1 MLELPYIN
9 PMQLAFL
16 SAILLSPG
24 IAKMTKTEVG
34 FDHTGGMSLILVPFA
49 LLWFLGFSYF
59 VVAIPALVWVWMSM
73 SWPNLELPPFRLGV
87 WHGTGIAFTAF
98 VGVVVAYQIIQ

>member
-16 SAILLSPG
+16 GAILLSPG
-24 IAKMTKTEVG
+24 IAKMTKTEVSL
-34 FDHTGGMSLILVPFA
+34 DHTGGMSLILIPFA

-98 VGVVVAYQIIQ
+98 VGVVVAFQIIQ

>member
-16 SAILLSPG
+16 SAIFLSPV
-24 IAKMTKTEVG
+24 IAKMTKIEVSL
-34 FDHTGGMSLILVPFA
+34 DHTGGMSLILVPFA
-49 LLWFLGFSYF
+49 LFWFLGFSYF
-59 VVAIPALVWVWMSM
+59 VVAVPALAWVWMSM

-98 VGVVVAYQIIQ
+98 VGVVVAFQIIQ